1 MSTHL
6 ILIAEIISSYLE
18 RARFR
23 TVTAQDGALALA
35 HFKHFKPDLVLSDV
49 RMPRQDGIEVLRII
63 RQSSDMPVIMITA
76 MVEDVEKISAPPV
89 MKSSFDS
96 V

>member
-6 ILIAEIISSYLE
+6 ILIAEIVSNYLE
-18 RARFR
+18 RAGFR

-63 RQSSDMPVIMITA
+63 RQSSDMPVIMVT
-76 MVEDVEKISAPPV
+76 APPV

-96 V
+96 MQVIP